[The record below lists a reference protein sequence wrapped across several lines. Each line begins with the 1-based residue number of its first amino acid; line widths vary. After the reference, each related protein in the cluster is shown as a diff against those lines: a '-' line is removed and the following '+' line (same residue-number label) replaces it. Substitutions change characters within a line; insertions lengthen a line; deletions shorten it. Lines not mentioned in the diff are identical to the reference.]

1 MSTETLGL
9 VEKWRKEG
17 STDALAVAK
26 CADELEERDR
36 LLREK
41 IREWR
46 KLHDEMYVSDQSTYN
61 PLATAFKKCADEI
74 EAILGKEKQ

>member
-9 VEKWRKEG
+9 VEK
-17 STDALAVAK
+17 
-26 CADELEERDR
+26 
-36 LLREK
+36 
-41 IREWR
+41 WR

-74 EAILGKEKQ
+74 EAILGKPGSGVST